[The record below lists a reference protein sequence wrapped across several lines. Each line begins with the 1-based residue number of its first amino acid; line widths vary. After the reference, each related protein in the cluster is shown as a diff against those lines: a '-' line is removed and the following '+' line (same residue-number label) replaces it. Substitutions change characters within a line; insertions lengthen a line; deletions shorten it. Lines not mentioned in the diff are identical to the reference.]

1 MVVANAKSAQR
12 DGRIA
17 WMSRPAVCGG
27 VYATLTPFA
36 RCSTTHG
43 ARRATGCSAS
53 AIWAV
58 SGPSVTLSGPCSS
71 AAGWSASPETTT
83 WRSGDGTPTAD
94 AAIDRRDFAGR
105 ALVNGGFADALNAGT
120 EISAGNLV
128 VADHVPLAEAKRLI
142 TQRFLEL
149 RLAGGTL
156 PQPFQ
161 CAI

>member
-1 MVVANAKSAQR
+1 
-12 DGRIA
+12 
-17 WMSRPAVCGG
+17 
-27 VYATLTPFA
+27 
-36 RCSTTHG
+36 
-43 ARRATGCSAS
+43 
-53 AIWAV
+53 
-58 SGPSVTLSGPCSS
+58 
-71 AAGWSASPETTT
+71 
-83 WRSGDGTPTAD
+83 
-94 AAIDRRDFAGR
+94 
-105 ALVNGGFADALNAGT
+105 VNGGFADALNAGT